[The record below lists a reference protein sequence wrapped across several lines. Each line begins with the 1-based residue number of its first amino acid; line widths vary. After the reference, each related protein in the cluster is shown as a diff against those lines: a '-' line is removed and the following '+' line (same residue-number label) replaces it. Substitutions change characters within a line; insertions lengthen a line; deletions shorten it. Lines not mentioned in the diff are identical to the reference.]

1 MSTPGL
7 IGLLTAKLN
16 FGALWNQLQARKALA
31 LRYRKWGITL
41 TVIGG
46 LLGALYG
53 FTHPQLQLARVLIA
67 VEDDDSGGWQLLLEQ
82 FGIDIG
88 GNNPGGIFKGE
99 ALVQLFSTRSQVERT
114 LLREVTF
121 DDGEKELLI
130 NRYLR
135 QSKIAQRPEF
145 KDITF
150 TTDRSLF
157 TPLQDSLLK
166 LIHLE
171 VINGVMSVQKPD
183 TKLSIIS
190 LEVKHKDRY
199 FAKRFAE
206 ECVRS
211 TADYYVETVSIKA
224 KKNFEVLRREADSV
238 RQLLQGNLVASATL
252 SDININPTRQVLRI
266 GQNQNNVELQINAAL
281 YSELIKNLK
290 LAEIGLRKET
300 PLIQLVD
307 SPHFPLDRVG
317 MHWWQHLILG
327 ALIAFLGF
335 ILVFLL
341 IPTE

>member
-7 IGLLTAKLN
+7 LGLLTAKMN
-16 FGALWNQLQARKALA
+16 FGALLAQLNTRKELAKKYKRAAITLA
-31 LRYRKWGITL
+31 LL
-41 TVIGG
+41 GG
-46 LLGALYG
+46 LFGGLYG
-53 FTHPQLQLARVLIA
+53 LTHPQMQLARVLIA

-99 ALVQLFSTRSQVERT
+99 ALVQLFHTRSQVERT
-114 LLREVTF
+114 LLRKVQF
-121 DDGEKELLI
+121 DDGETELLV
-130 NRYLR
+130 NRYIR
-135 QSKIAQRPEF
+135 HSKIAQKPEF
-145 KDITF
+145 QDIKF
-150 TTDRSLF
+150 TQNRAEF
-157 TPLQDSLLK
+157 TATQDSLLK
-166 LIHLE
+166 LLHLE
-171 VINGVMSVQKPD
+171 VVDNVLSVQKPD

-190 LEVKHKDRY
+190 LEVKHPDRF

-206 ECVRS
+206 ESVRS
-211 TADYYVETVSIKA
+211 TADFYVETVSIKA
-224 KKNFEVLRREADSV
+224 KKNFDVLQREADSV
-238 RQLLQGNLVASATL
+238 KQLLQGNLVASATL

-307 SPHFPLDRVG
+307 TPQFPLDRVG
-317 MHWWQHLILG
+317 LHWWQYAAMG
-327 ALIAFLGF
+327 FLVAISGF
-335 ILVFLL
+335 ILVFLV

>member
-1 MSTPGL
+1 MSAPGL
-7 IGLLTAKLN
+7 LGLLTAKMN
-16 FGALWNQLQARKALA
+16 FGALWAQLSARTELA
-31 LRYRKWGITL
+31 LKYKRTAAVL
-41 TVIGG
+41 VLLGG
-46 LLGALYG
+46 LFGGLYG
-53 FTHPQLQLARVLIA
+53 WTHPQMQLARVLIA

-99 ALVQLFSTRSQVERT
+99 ALVQLFHTRSQVERT

-121 DDGEKELLI
+121 DDGETELLV

-135 QSKIAQRPEF
+135 YSKIAQRPEF
-145 KDITF
+145 KGVLFTDDRSTF
-150 TTDRSLF
+150 TAV
-157 TPLQDSLLK
+157 QDSLLK

-171 VINGVMSVQKPD
+171 VVDRVLSVQKPD

-190 LEVKHKDRY
+190 LEVKHPDRF

-206 ECVRS
+206 ESVRS
-211 TADYYVETVSIKA
+211 TADFYVETVSIKA
-224 KKNFEVLRREADSV
+224 KKNFNVLQREADSV
-238 RQLLQGNLVASATL
+238 KDLLQGNLVASATL

-307 SPHFPLDRVG
+307 TPQFPLDRVG
-317 MHWWQHLILG
+317 LLWWQYTALG
-327 ALIAFLGF
+327 MAVAFLGF
-335 ILVFLL
+335 SIVFLV

>member
-1 MSTPGL
+1 MSAPGIL
-7 IGLLTAKLN
+7 GLLNAKLN
-16 FGALWNQLQARKALA
+16 FGALVAQLRQRLGLALA
-31 LRYRKWGITL
+31 YKKTGLILILVGGI
-41 TVIGG
+41 IGG
-46 LLGALYG
+46 LYGLG
-53 FTHPQLQLARVLIA
+53 HPKLHLARVLIA

-121 DDGEKELLI
+121 DDGEHGLLV

-135 QSKIAQRPEF
+135 NSKIAQRPVF
-145 KDITF
+145 KDVRF
-150 TTDRSLF
+150 SADRSSF

-166 LIHLE
+166 LLHLE
-171 VINGVMSVQKPD
+171 VVENVMSVQKPD

-190 LEVKHKDRY
+190 LEVKHADRF

-206 ECVRS
+206 ECVKS
-211 TADYYVETVSIKA
+211 TADFYVETVSIKA

-238 RQLLQGNLVASATL
+238 RALLQGNLVASATL

-266 GQNQNNVELQINAAL
+266 GQNRNNVELQINSAL
-281 YSELIKNLK
+281 YGELIKNLK

-307 SPHFPLDRVG
+307 NPQFPLDQVG
-317 MHWWQHLILG
+317 LLWWQYALMG
-327 ALIAFLGF
+327 ALLSGF
-335 ILVFLL
+335 GFALVFLL

>member
-1 MSTPGL
+1 MSAPGL
-7 IGLLTAKLN
+7 LGLLTAKIN
-16 FGALWNQLQARKALA
+16 FGALLAQLTLRKNLA
-31 LRYRKWGITL
+31 LKYKKTGVIL
-41 TVIGG
+41 LLIGG
-46 LLGALYG
+46 IAGGLYG
-53 FTHPQLQLARVLIA
+53 LTHPKLQLARVLIA

-88 GNNPGGIFKGE
+88 GNNQGGIFKGE

-121 DDGEKELLI
+121 DDGQTELLV
-130 NRYLR
+130 NRYLTD
-135 QSKIAQRPEF
+135 SKIAQRPEF
-145 KDITF
+145 QGIKF
-150 TTDRSLF
+150 TSDRSGF
-157 TPLQDSLLK
+157 TPIQDSLLK

-171 VINGVMSVQKPD
+171 VIESVMSVQKPD

-190 LEVKHKDRY
+190 LEVKHKDRF

-224 KKNFEVLRREADSV
+224 KKNFEVLRREVDSV
-238 RQLLQGNLVASATL
+238 RALLKGNLVASASL

-266 GQNQNNVELQINAAL
+266 GQNQNNVELQINSAL

-307 SPHFPLDRVG
+307 SPEFPLDRVG
-317 MHWWQHLILG
+317 MDWWQHIVLG
-327 ALIAFLGF
+327 VALAGLGF
-335 ILVFLL
+335 VLVFLL